1 MTLWSNFIKKET
13 LAQLFSCEIR
23 EIFRN
28 TYFYRTSPVDAS
40 VNITYL
46 TGNNIIEPETGHSF
60 REF

>member
-1 MTLWSNFIKKET
+1 MTLWSNLIKKET
-13 LAQLFSCEIR
+13 LVQLLSCEIW

-28 TYFYRTSPVDAS
+28 TYFYRTSPVDAP

-46 TGNNIIEPETGHSF
+46 TGNVVEPETCHSF